1 MSDQARATARVTAQ
15 VASLYASHP
24 YPARDPEEE
33 RTRLIGT
40 WLDDLRLVNHYGLGG
55 AADFRGLRVLV
66 AGGGTGD
73 ATVYLAE
80 QLREVGGEVVHL
92 DLSDA
97 SIAIARR
104 RAEIR
109 ALPNVRFVQGSL
121 LDLPQLGL
129 GEFGLINCVGVL
141 HHLADPEAGLDRLLE
156 ALAPDGVLTL
166 MLYAQV
172 GRTAVYQ
179 MQELLRRLDAGV
191 DSLEE
196 RIAHARSVLGVL
208 PATNWFV
215 RSAGLHR
222 DHEAGGDAGLA
233 DLLLHPQDRAYT
245 VSQLYE
251 WLVDRCGLHLHLSD
265 WHRGAYA
272 YEPAPLLAGATPE
285 VRAQAARL
293 PLREA
298 QAVAELLRGDIITH
312 TLYAT
317 RRADTVAPYG
327 DADMVPMFANDRL
340 DGAGMV
346 ALIGAKDDAPFE
358 LTHRVSG
365 LAQRLDPG
373 RHVKEIFRALDER
386 SSFARIFDAV
396 RRAPGIAGSAPAPS
410 DEQLFAE
417 FAPWYHA
424 LNRIERMV
432 LRRPHAYAGIAGRY
446 A

>member
-1 MSDQARATARVTAQ
+1 MNDSARASARVTAQ
-15 VASLYASHP
+15 VAELYASLP

-40 WLDDLRLVNHYGLGG
+40 WLDDLRLVNHYGFRG

-73 ATVYLAE
+73 ATIYLAE

-92 DLSDA
+92 DLSPA

-109 ALPNVRFVQGSL
+109 ALANVRFVQGSL

-141 HHLADPEAGLDRLLE
+141 HHLADPEAGLARLLE
-156 ALAPDGVLTL
+156 VLVPDGVLTL

-172 GRTAVYQ
+172 GRTGVYQ

-191 DSLEE
+191 EGLDE

-208 PATNWFV
+208 PPTNWFV
-215 RSAGLHR
+215 RGAGLHR

-251 WLVDRCGLHLHLSD
+251 WLADRCGLYLHLSD
-265 WHRGAYA
+265 WHRGVYA
-272 YEPAPLLAGATPE
+272 YELAPLLARATPA
-285 VRAQAARL
+285 VQAQAARL
-293 PLREA
+293 PLRES
-298 QAVAELLRGDIITH
+298 QAVAELMRGDIITH
-312 TLYAT
+312 TFYAT
-317 RRADTVAPYG
+317 RKVDTVAPYG
-327 DADMVPMFANDRL
+327 DADLVPMFANDRL

-346 ALIGAKDDAPFE
+346 ALIGSKGDAPFE

-365 LAQRLDPG
+365 LAERLDPG
-373 RHVKEIFRALDER
+373 PWVKEIFRAMDER
-386 SSFARIFDAV
+386 SSFAQIFDAV
-396 RRAPGIAGSAPAPS
+396 RRAPGIAGGAHLPS
-410 DEQLFAE
+410 NADLFAE
-417 FAPWYHA
+417 FAPWYRA

-432 LRRPHAYAGIAGRY
+432 LRRPQAYAGIGGRY
-446 A
+446 R